1 MKNLKSKFIFLIK
14 FRLDIPEE
22 DWYIPAIHLY
32 FNDDLTVA

>member
-1 MKNLKSKFIFLIK
+1 MKNLKSKKVFFDKI
-14 FRLDIPEE
+14 RLDIPEE